1 MSTSDSQLL
10 VASSSVTTDFY
21 KTLIHKDATATELVM
36 VSRIMIIVVAL
47 LSLLLALDPNSMIL
61 NIVSYAWA
69 GFGAAFGPLVIF
81 SLYWKRM
88 TTNGAMAGIIVG
100 GVTVLVWKN
109 FLAFTNIYEIIP
121 GFLLSALAIYV
132 VSLMDKPPAAEI
144 VAKFDEAERLFKQ

>member
-1 MSTSDSQLL
+1 
-10 VASSSVTTDFY
+10 
-21 KTLIHKDATATELVM
+21 M
-36 VSRIMIIVVAL
+36 VSRIMIIIVAL

-144 VAKFDEAERLFKQ
+144 VAKFEEAERLFKQ